1 MYNYN
6 INIYLMEEEKETKIP
21 SNSKSFGIVVYMDD
35 IMYTDNH
42 DENMKIHFP
51 ITKEFFVLHFLKHL
65 YDINI
70 GNKNN
75 LECIVIGH
83 EHGNANGKCHAQIFI
98 KFENKIRKPFKP
110 GKFTVDN
117 LNYLYMA
124 QTSKQPAKLKNYCK
138 KCNDFYELIPCKPI
152 KDILRENAL
161 LDDLIDVDDP
171 YDKLLNDERL
181 TDKQILTIFK
191 NCPVTEYKKDFMCNG
206 KKIYETYN
214 NYIKIE
220 NDYPPFEWNFPKHMY
235 IHIED
240 NFGAQDKISIVYTKL
255 YTWFKT
261 YCEPEGYFRRKA
273 LFLFSLA
280 GGVGK
285 SYFARSLVPE
295 ISICNSPY
303 YVYCRGT
310 LDASEFIKK
319 DKTAKLVILDDINY
333 ISSDI
338 EIWKALTV
346 SEPTNI
352 RSPYHNI
359 PWKHSLPCIMMSNNI
374 KTLKFW
380 METEDLKSR
389 CVFVGVDFFIGP
401 PGTDSE
407 ENHKVDSYLTS
418 DIQNKLCISDISGS
432 QGIKGRGKCTT
443 I

>member
-1 MYNYN
+1 
-6 INIYLMEEEKETKIP
+6 METEEIVLQ
-21 SNSKSFGIVVYMDD
+21 SKSFGIIVYMDNF
-35 IMYTDNH
+35 MYSDQCEKNK
-42 DENMKIHFP
+42 NIHFP
-51 ITKEFFVLHFLKHL
+51 ITKEYFALQFLKHL
-65 YDINI
+65 YEKGI

-75 LECIVIGH
+75 VECIVIGH
-83 EHGNANGKCHAQIFI
+83 EHGTENQKCHMQIYL
-98 KFENKIRKPFKP
+98 KFENKIRRKLAPSKL
-110 GKFTVDN
+110 TIDN

-124 QTSKQPAKLKNYCK
+124 QKGKKPSHLRNYCK
-138 KCNDFYELIPCKPI
+138 KSGDFYELIPCKTI
-152 KDILRENAL
+152 KEILRENAL
-161 LDDLIDVDDP
+161 LDDLMDVDDP
-171 YDKLLNDERL
+171 YDKLLNDEKL
-181 TDKQILTIFK
+181 TDKQIITIFK
-191 NCPVTEYKKDFMCNG
+191 GCPVTEYKKDFMSNC
-206 KKIYETYN
+206 KKILESYN
-214 NYIKIE
+214 NYIKVE
-220 NDYPPFEWNFPKHMY
+220 HEYPPFEWNFPNYMY
-235 IHIED
+235 NHIQN
-240 NFGAQDKISIVYTKL
+240 NFGAQDKVSIVYTKL

-310 LDASEFIKK
+310 LDASEFVKK

-333 ISSDI
+333 ISNDI

-389 CVFVGVDFFIGP
+389 CIFIGVDFFIGP

-407 ENHKVDSYLTS
+407 ENHKVDCYLTN
-418 DIQNKLCISDISGS
+418 DINIKLERLPDRPNKNNCNIS
-432 QGIKGRGKCTT
+432 
-443 I
+443 